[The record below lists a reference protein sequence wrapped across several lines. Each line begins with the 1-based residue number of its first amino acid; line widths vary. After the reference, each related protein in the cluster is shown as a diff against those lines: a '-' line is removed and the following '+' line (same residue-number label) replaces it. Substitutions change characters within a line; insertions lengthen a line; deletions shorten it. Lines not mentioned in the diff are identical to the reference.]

1 MPVRSPYLSG
11 WGPAVVAIAALA
23 LTGCQGTGG
32 DQAGASAGTTT
43 ASAAATSPSTDPG
56 QPTASPSGTG
66 SLPDVCALLSR
77 SEVSTLT
84 GGKTI
89 LSVDPDSGPN
99 ASVRY
104 CQWQLSGARLAIQL
118 SPTTEARFRQDHPTE
133 ARVPG
138 LGDDSYFLSN
148 HLLVRKGTIQVDV
161 YASTA
166 AGATAD
172 QELAKAAAAMVLAR
186 LR

>member
-1 MPVRSPYLSG
+1 MHPFGRGLTV
-11 WGPAVVAIAALA
+11 AVITAAMALT
-23 LTGCQGTGG
+23 LTGCQATGG
-32 DQAGASAGTTT
+32 DQAGAPTATSLPAAGTSPPTDAGRPT
-43 ASAAATSPSTDPG
+43 PSPSS
-56 QPTASPSGTG
+56 APSAMD

-84 GGKTI
+84 GGKSI
-89 LSVDPDSGPN
+89 LSVDPDAGPN

-118 SPTTEARFRQDHPTE
+118 SPTTEATFRQDQPTAE
-133 ARVPG
+133 RVVG

-148 HLLVRKGTIQVDV
+148 HLFVRKGTIQIDV

-166 AGATAD
+166 EGVAAD
-172 QELAKAAAAMVLAR
+172 QQLAKAAAAMVVAR
-186 LR
+186 L